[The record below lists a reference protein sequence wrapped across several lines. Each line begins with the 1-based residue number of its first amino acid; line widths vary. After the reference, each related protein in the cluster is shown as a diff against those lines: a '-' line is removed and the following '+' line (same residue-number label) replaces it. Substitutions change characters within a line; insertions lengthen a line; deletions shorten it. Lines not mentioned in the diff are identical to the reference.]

1 MLSPTL
7 FNIIID
13 SLLRNLE
20 LSGQG
25 LSLYGLDVGASAH
38 ADDIRAASNCIT
50 SAEQQGQCITAFCA
64 ANHLRLNP
72 SKTEAVTFSKGRPP
86 LSSINIAEQSV
97 TTQQGALCLGTWWKH
112 DLSPCRSI
120 QENISKARR
129 AFFALGSVGAFHGK
143 LNPLTGRSLY
153 ESFVISILLYGCE
166 TWILSRPLVTELEK
180 FQSEMGRRILTLS
193 RFHSDLAPIVGLRL
207 PSIKARVLIRKI
219 SFLAKL
225 LPSDGNEL
233 SARVFRTLAT
243 DSVYNISLVQQ
254 CRWLESEL
262 GIDSVLSKCLA
273 SPDLSASIVRSSR
286 PDIINRDWSISIEKA
301 MAHSSLNH
309 ITCSDVVSSNW
320 CRVWDTALDHGVKG
334 TRLVQL
340 LFRSLCRPTF
350 GDRLCPHCS
359 SAIPIDQSYFE
370 HLCHCHINFNLDS
383 LSSVLEGDSN
393 NLFRLASSLPYNSHS
408 V

>member
-1 MLSPTL
+1 
-7 FNIIID
+7 
-13 SLLRNLE
+13 
-20 LSGQG
+20 
-25 LSLYGLDVGASAH
+25 
-38 ADDIRAASNCIT
+38 
-50 SAEQQGQCITAFCA
+50 
-64 ANHLRLNP
+64 
-72 SKTEAVTFSKGRPP
+72 
-86 LSSINIAEQSV
+86 
-97 TTQQGALCLGTWWKH
+97 
-112 DLSPCRSI
+112 
-120 QENISKARR
+120 
-129 AFFALGSVGAFHGK
+129 
-143 LNPLTGRSLY
+143 
-153 ESFVISILLYGCE
+153 
-166 TWILSRPLVTELEK
+166 
-180 FQSEMGRRILTLS
+180 MGRRILALS

-207 PSIKARVLIRKI
+207 PSIKARVLIRKL

-225 LPSDGNEL
+225 LTSDGNEL
-233 SARVFRTLAT
+233 SARVFRTLVT

-254 CRWLESEL
+254 CRWLENEL

-273 SPDLSASIVRSSR
+273 SPDLSATIVRSSR

-320 CRVWDTALDHGVKG
+320 YRVWDTALDHGVKG

-393 NLFRLASSLPYNSHS
+393 NLFRLASSLPYNSHCVNYLPLLFGVVVICHVTLVFLLFFLYFFVYIVS
-408 V
+408 TCVYNCYPERAMQ